1 MHKARN
7 ESHLSLACP
16 GPRPHGGHPPTS
28 PRSLVNS
35 LLDLSLRAHALHVPI
50 SSLAFVT
57 KTGSYPTAFTALCV
71 TRPAARPRAHVTDG
85 SSVRAASLRTDPDV
99 APRRRH
105 SSRSGRFATAN
116 RAGVCALTSWLVH
129 AVVRPRVFARP
140 LHAKLQARRSHVS
153 AADPTSRTVESKA
166 ACVGNRNRCSQTR
179 LPEAAGMVPSPIARE
194 AVYLPLPPH
203 PSWALLIFFF
213 FILPR
218 FNQQEA
224 GSLCIAFVIALMATA
239 VGRLL
244 AQLREPPALVSGPRK
259 VRVGAIPW
267 PGPIQEQF
275 LPGARRSP
283 PPLPGASSHPEAWRR
298 GLPSPTHAVL
308 PVPGPSRWGAGRGP
322 SGQREE
328 ATSSVV
334 LCGAHSSGPAAGR
347 GHVVTSDIPSW
358 PVPRPA
364 RAEQASLGRW
374 LQTSDCLL
382 LVRGGPWG
390 IRSGEGAG
398 QLGTGPRGLR
408 SPQPGLA
415 PSPPAK

>member
-1 MHKARN
+1 
-7 ESHLSLACP
+7 
-16 GPRPHGGHPPTS
+16 
-28 PRSLVNS
+28 
-35 LLDLSLRAHALHVPI
+35 
-50 SSLAFVT
+50 
-57 KTGSYPTAFTALCV
+57 
-71 TRPAARPRAHVTDG
+71 
-85 SSVRAASLRTDPDV
+85 
-99 APRRRH
+99 
-105 SSRSGRFATAN
+105 
-116 RAGVCALTSWLVH
+116 
-129 AVVRPRVFARP
+129 
-140 LHAKLQARRSHVS
+140 
-153 AADPTSRTVESKA
+153 
-166 ACVGNRNRCSQTR
+166 
-179 LPEAAGMVPSPIARE
+179 
-194 AVYLPLPPH
+194 
-203 PSWALLIFFF
+203 
-213 FILPR
+213 
-218 FNQQEA
+218 
-224 GSLCIAFVIALMATA
+224 MATA

-298 GLPSPTHAVL
+298 GLPSPTHTVL

-398 QLGTGPRGLR
+398 QLGTWPRGSGPR
-408 SPQPGLA
+408 SPA
-415 PSPPAK
+415 SPPPHLPNNPVTADVPTSSGWKDPAQPRRPRPSHRGWVGGTQLRRRDGGGDSHDIAVLGPTFCRVPCN